1 MRNSEFKIQDDKK
14 SITSVDKMKSRED
27 MNDEEFNDFMKLSI
41 EQSENGESVTVDQV
55 FDKLLKK

>member
-27 MNDEEFNDFMKLSI
+27 MNDE
-41 EQSENGESVTVDQV
+41 
-55 FDKLLKK
+55 

>member
-27 MNDEEFNDFMKLSI
+27 MNDEQFNDFMKLSI